1 MYSKKLLV
9 LSSVHARAGSV
20 MLPALA
26 MRKAAD

>member
-9 LSSVHARAGSV
+9 LSSVHTRAGSD

-26 MRKAAD
+26 MREAAA

>member
-9 LSSVHARAGSV
+9 LSVHARAGSV